1 MFKFERFIIYPL
13 LMIALFLAL
22 IGHPF
27 TLAEE
32 KNNEEEKNYFA
43 PADFVEME
51 DSEKLSTPDFDDI
64 STYMD
69 EMRNIFSYENGELT
83 LLIDHLKTSSISSSE
98 IKVSSVSVVN
108 DQQEDVIIIG
118 SEDDIG
124 GFIIIRNPASGEE
137 KKLYIVIHQY
147 IGPEEDYLELTDDKL
162 ILPFFQKFP
171 DK

>member
-83 LLIDHLKTSSISSSE
+83 LEIDHLKTSSI
-98 IKVSSVSVVN
+98 SVVN

-162 ILPFFQKFP
+162 ILPFFQKFS